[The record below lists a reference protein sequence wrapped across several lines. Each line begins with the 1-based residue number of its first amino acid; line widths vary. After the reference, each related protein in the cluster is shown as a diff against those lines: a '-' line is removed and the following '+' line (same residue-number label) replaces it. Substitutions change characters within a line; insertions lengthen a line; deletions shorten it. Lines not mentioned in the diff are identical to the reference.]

1 MKHPLELLDQI
12 QKVEAP
18 PFLMTRIR
26 QKIDA
31 AAANQIPGS
40 WVWSLG
46 LSFILVMGLNIAIIV
61 NNMQVPATDDN
72 IVNTMNLSPDN
83 ALYK

>member
-61 NNMQVPATDDN
+61 NNMQVPTTDDN